1 MTTIN
6 TKFYGEA
13 STFTADSWE
22 QEEVA
27 YMRNSDEAYIFY
39 GSEVQKSAVEAFLN
53 DHFDSMF
60 LVSDDRIMTFFTYT
74 PLTNEQLLEIEDAGI
89 AFDRFEFSSYG
100 TYELII
106 FEEAE

>member
-1 MTTIN
+1 MLTIN
-6 TKFYGEA
+6 TTFYSEP
-13 STFTADSWE
+13 STFTAESWE

-39 GSEVQKSAVEAFLN
+39 GSDAQKDAVEAFLS

-60 LVSDDRIMTFFTYT
+60 LVNDDRIFTFFTNT

-89 AFDRFEFSSYG
+89 AFDRFEKSNYG
-100 TYELII
+100 IYELIDT
-106 FEEAE
+106 EAE

>member
-39 GSEVQKSAVEAFLN
+39 GSDAQKDAVEAFLSS
-53 DHFDSMF
+53 HFDSMF
-60 LVSDDRIMTFFTYT
+60 LVNDNRIFTFFTNT

-100 TYELII
+100 TYELVN